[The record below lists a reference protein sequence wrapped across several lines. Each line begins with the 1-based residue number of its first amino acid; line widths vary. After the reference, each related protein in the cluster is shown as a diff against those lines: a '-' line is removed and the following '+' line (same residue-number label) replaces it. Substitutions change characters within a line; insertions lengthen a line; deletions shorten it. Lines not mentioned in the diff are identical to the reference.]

1 MVTTVIGCRQ
11 IAKQFGHVQAL
22 RDATVTVAPGEVV
35 ALVGDNGAGKSTL
48 LKTLLGINRPDSAR
62 SPRSTTPTTPSTV
75 CGTPRHSAS
84 TPTPFTRTLR
94 SPRTC
99 PSAPT
104 SPARRMK
111 SGLGSRFGVLRATTT
126 WRNRRQQLSSAL
138 IYASNAPIASRSSA
152 QASGRQRRRVPS
164 SWTKPTAAL
173 GARQSQIVC
182 DLMRTVA
189 RPRPGCARRLASTCR
204 DILKACLTR
213 SPFCGAARPCCG
225 HPPRTSPFRTWSR
238 PWSATRQELPRD
250 RCPCS
255 GPRGD
260 RSCRATSR

>member
-152 QASGRQRRRVPS
+152 QASGRQRRRAPS
-164 SWTKPTAAL
+164 TWTRPPPPAAP
-173 GARQSQIVC
+173 QIVC
-182 DLMRTVA
+182 DLMRTCTPRRAVSQQLAAHLQRAGHHRRRA
-189 RPRPGCARRLASTCR
+189 RGS
-204 DILKACLTR
+204 
-213 SPFCGAARPCCG
+213 S
-225 HPPRTSPFRTWSR
+225 TSPFRTWSR

-260 RSCRATSR
+260 RSCLPTSR